1 MVLNANF
8 ALPDDAA
15 EVGNGAL
22 RIGLKAGL
30 RQEEMGGRTARRRNV
45 VDAMERRMGP
55 TVELLIVD

>member
-8 ALPDDAA
+8 ALPDHIA

-30 RQEEMGGRTARRRNV
+30 RQEAMGGRTARRMNV